1 MSLWTTLLL
10 GLTATGGMQP
20 GALRCEYRAN
30 PLGIDAS
37 QPRLM
42 WQSAS
47 SRRGEMQ
54 TAYQVIAAESEQA
67 VQGGKGDLWDSGKVV
82 SEQSTQ
88 VSYGGKPL
96 HSRERV
102 WWRVRVWDRD
112 GKPSA
117 WSAPAS
123 WEMGLLAPQDWQAR
137 WIGSDR
143 PVEAGAPEETHD
155 IHWIWFPEG
164 DPRRD
169 APKGY
174 RYFRI
179 AFDVPAGKTVRR
191 ADLIALADN
200 DYAASLNGKAV
211 GTGGGWASLSPTDV
225 TTHIVPG
232 RNLLSIRAF
241 NESGPAGLAARL
253 KITYADGTVKRLTTG
268 PDWKTAQEAAPGWQ
282 TAAFSDSD
290 WKPAM
295 ALATLGEAP
304 WGMPGAAE
312 EEPAPVPFFRK
323 TFQATQ
329 PVRHARLYVTALGLY
344 DLFVNGRHV
353 GSDLF
358 RPGWTDFSKRVPYQ
372 TIDVTRQLKPGVN
385 ALGLTLGDG
394 WFTGYVGFGHKRDHY
409 GSRTALLAQL
419 EIEYADGT
427 KQTVATDGSWRVSTD
442 GPLRSSD
449 MLMGEEYDAT
459 REMPGWNAPGFDDAK
474 WAAADVLLE
483 PGIKT
488 PPNTRPRVVSA
499 CPGGVNLVAQAGPSV
514 HRVLTIRPKS
524 ITEKTGGAYVFDLGQ
539 NMVGWVRLRV
549 AGKAGTRVTL
559 RFAEML
565 NPDGSIYTTNLRSAR
580 ATDHYTLR
588 GNGGVEV
595 YEPSFTFH
603 GFRYVEVTGLP
614 GKPAKRT
621 ITGVVLSSV
630 DIDTKVF
637 ACSSP
642 LVNQLQHN
650 IQWGQRSNY
659 YEVPTDCPQRDERL
673 GWMGDAQIFVR
684 TGCFNA
690 DIAAFMTKWAD
701 DVDDAQSADG
711 GFSDVSPRLVDPSD
725 GAPAWGDA
733 GIICPWTI
741 YACYGD
747 TRILE
752 RHYASMARWVAYIQD
767 ANPDLLWRKRAN
779 NNFGDW
785 LSIKADTPKDV
796 LATAYFAYDASL
808 MTRIAHALGKTDDEQ
823 KYAALFTGIKAAF
836 NRAFVG
842 PDARIKGDTQCDYVV
857 ALRFNLLPDS
867 LRPLAAQH
875 LVEDIRQRGNHLSTG
890 FVGVGYLTPTLTATD
905 HLDTAYALLLQDT
918 FPSWGYSIRQ
928 GATTIWERWDGWT
941 TDKGFQDPA
950 MNSFNHY
957 SLGSVG
963 EWLYT
968 SVGGIDLDPDR
979 PGYKHIVM
987 HPQPGG
993 GLTFARAS
1001 LNSLYGKIVSDWT
1014 IDAGTFRYHVEVPVN
1029 TVATVYIPT
1038 QDASQVREADA
1049 LAVARGPG
1057 IKFLRTE
1064 QNCAVY
1070 EVGSGSYHFTA
1081 PL

>member
-10 GLTATGGMQP
+10 GLAATGGMQP
-20 GALRCEYRAN
+20 AALRCEYRAN
-30 PLGIDAS
+30 PLGLDTP
-37 QPRLM
+37 QPRLA

-54 TAYQVIAAESEQA
+54 TAYQIVAGENEKEIRS
-67 VQGGKGDLWDSGKVV
+67 GKGDLWDSGKVV
-82 SEQSTQ
+82 SDRSAQ
-88 VSYGGKPL
+88 VAYGGKPL
-96 HSRERV
+96 HSREHV

-112 GKPSA
+112 GIPSA

-137 WIGSDR
+137 WIGCEKSQETAAAED
-143 PVEAGAPEETHD
+143 THD
-155 IHWIWFPEG
+155 IQWIWFPEG
-164 DPRRD
+164 DPRRE
-169 APKGY
+169 APKGS
-174 RYFRI
+174 RYFR
-179 AFDVPAGKTVRR
+179 AVFDVPAGKSVKR

-200 DYAASLNGKAV
+200 DYDASLNGKPV
-211 GTGGGWASLSPTDV
+211 GTGSGWASLTPTEV
-225 TTHIVPG
+225 TKSLVPG
-232 RNLLSIRAF
+232 RNLLSIRAY

-253 KITYADGTVKRLTTG
+253 KITYADGTVQRVVSG
-268 PDWKTAQEAAPGWQ
+268 PAWKTAMAPAPGWQ
-282 TAAFSDSD
+282 TAAFADAA

-295 ALATLGEAP
+295 KLANLGEAP
-304 WGMPGAAE
+304 WGVPGAAAA
-312 EEPAPVPFFRK
+312 EPAPVPFFRK
-323 TFQATQ
+323 TFQAAK
-329 PVRHARLYVTALGLY
+329 PIRSARLYVTALGLY
-344 DLFVNGRHV
+344 DLFVNGQHV

-358 RPGWTDFSKRVPYQ
+358 RPGWTDFSRRVPYQ
-372 TIDVTRQLKPGVN
+372 VVDLTQHLKPGAN

-394 WFTGYVGFGHKRDHY
+394 WFSGYVGFGHQHNHY
-409 GSRTALLAQL
+409 GSRNALLAQL
-419 EIEYADGT
+419 EVEYADGT
-427 KQTVATDGSWRVSTD
+427 RQTIATDGSWRTSAD

-459 REMPGWNAPGFDDAK
+459 REMPGWNTPAFDDAK
-474 WAAADVLLE
+474 WGTAAVIE
-483 PGIKT
+483 TPEIKT
-488 PPNTRPRVVSA
+488 PPNVVRTVASA
-499 CPGGVNLVAQAGPSV
+499 CPGGVHLVAQAGPSV
-514 HRVLTIRPKS
+514 HRVLTLQPKS
-524 ITEKTGGAYVFDLGQ
+524 ITQKPAGVYVFDLGQ
-539 NMVGWVRLRV
+539 NMVGWVRLKVSGR
-549 AGKAGTRVTL
+549 AGSRVTL

-565 NPDGSIYTTNLRSAR
+565 NPDGSVYTTNLRSAR
-580 ATDHYTLR
+580 ATDQYILR
-588 GNGGVEV
+588 GSGVET

-614 GKPAKRT
+614 GKPGKDT
-621 ITGVVLSSV
+621 LTGVVLSSV
-630 DIDTKVF
+630 DINPDAFV
-637 ACSSP
+637 CSNP

-690 DIAAFMTKWAD
+690 DIASFMNKWAD
-701 DVDDAQSADG
+701 DVEDAQSADG
-711 GFSDVSPRLVDPSD
+711 AFSDVSPRLVDPSD

-752 RHYASMARWVAYIQD
+752 RHYASMTRWVAYIQD

-785 LSIKADTPKDV
+785 LSINADTPKDV

-808 MTRIAHALGKTDDEQ
+808 MTRIAHALGKADDEQ
-823 KYAALFTGIKAAF
+823 KYAALFNGIKAAF
-836 NRAFVG
+836 NQAFVG
-842 PDARIKGDTQCDYVV
+842 PDARIKGNTQCGYVV
-857 ALRFNLLPDS
+857 ALRFSLLPDA

-875 LVEDIRQRGNHLSTG
+875 LTDDIRMRGNHLSTG
-890 FVGVGYLTPTLTATD
+890 FVGVGYLTPTLTATG

-941 TDKGFQDPA
+941 TDKGFQDPG

-993 GLTFARAS
+993 DLTFARAT
-1001 LNSLYGKIVSDWT
+1001 LDSLYGRIVSDWA
-1014 IDAGTFRYHVEVPVN
+1014 IDLGTFRYHIAVPVN
-1029 TVATVYIPT
+1029 TTATVYVPT
-1038 QDASQVREADA
+1038 RDVTSVEENNAPAAKR
-1049 LAVARGPG
+1049 PG
-1057 IKFLRTE
+1057 IKFLRME

-1070 EVGSGSYHFTA
+1070 EVGSGSYHFTV
-1081 PL
+1081 PM

>member
-10 GLTATGGMQP
+10 GLAATGGMQP
-20 GALRCEYRAN
+20 AALRCEYRAN
-30 PLGIDAS
+30 PLGLDTP
-37 QPRLM
+37 QPRLA

-47 SRRGEMQ
+47 SRRGEIQ
-54 TAYQVIAAESEQA
+54 TAYQIVAGENEKEIRS
-67 VQGGKGDLWDSGKVV
+67 GKGDLWDSGKVV
-82 SEQSTQ
+82 SDRSAQ
-88 VSYGGKPL
+88 VAYGGKPL
-96 HSRERV
+96 HSREHV

-112 GKPSA
+112 GIPSA

-137 WIGSDR
+137 WIGCEKSQETAAAED
-143 PVEAGAPEETHD
+143 THD
-155 IHWIWFPEG
+155 IQWIWFPEG
-164 DPRRD
+164 DPRRE
-169 APKGY
+169 APKGS
-174 RYFRI
+174 RYFR
-179 AFDVPAGKTVRR
+179 AVFDVPAGKSVKR

-200 DYAASLNGKAV
+200 DYDASLNGKPV
-211 GTGGGWASLSPTDV
+211 GTGSGWASLTPTEV
-225 TTHIVPG
+225 TKSLVPG
-232 RNLLSIRAF
+232 RNLLSIRAY

-253 KITYADGTVKRLTTG
+253 KITYADGTVQRVVSG
-268 PDWKTAQEAAPGWQ
+268 PAWKTAMAPAPGWQ
-282 TAAFSDSD
+282 TAAFADAA

-295 ALATLGEAP
+295 KLANLGEAP
-304 WGMPGAAE
+304 WGVPGAAAA
-312 EEPAPVPFFRK
+312 EPAPVPFFRK
-323 TFQATQ
+323 TFQAAK
-329 PVRHARLYVTALGLY
+329 PIRSARLYVTALGLY
-344 DLFVNGRHV
+344 DLFVNGQHV

-358 RPGWTDFSKRVPYQ
+358 RPGWTDFSRRVPYQ
-372 TIDVTRQLKPGVN
+372 VVDLTQHLKPGAN

-394 WFTGYVGFGHKRDHY
+394 WFSGYVGFGHQHNHY
-409 GSRTALLAQL
+409 GSRNALLAQL
-419 EIEYADGT
+419 EVEYADGT
-427 KQTVATDGSWRVSTD
+427 RQTIATDGSWRTSAD

-459 REMPGWNAPGFDDAK
+459 REMPGWNTPAFDDAK
-474 WAAADVLLE
+474 WGTAAVIE
-483 PGIKT
+483 TPEIKT
-488 PPNTRPRVVSA
+488 PPNVVRTVASA
-499 CPGGVNLVAQAGPSV
+499 CPGGVHLVAQAGPSV
-514 HRVLTIRPKS
+514 HRVLTLQPKS
-524 ITEKTGGAYVFDLGQ
+524 ITQKPAGVYVFDLGQ
-539 NMVGWVRLRV
+539 NMVGWVRLKVSGR
-549 AGKAGTRVTL
+549 AGSRVTL

-565 NPDGSIYTTNLRSAR
+565 NPDGSVYTTNLRSAR
-580 ATDHYTLR
+580 ATDQYILR
-588 GNGGVEV
+588 GSGVET

-614 GKPAKRT
+614 GKPGKDT
-621 ITGVVLSSV
+621 LTGVVLSSV
-630 DIDTKVF
+630 DINPDAFV
-637 ACSSP
+637 CSNP

-690 DIAAFMTKWAD
+690 DIASFMNKWAD
-701 DVDDAQSADG
+701 DVEDAQSADG
-711 GFSDVSPRLVDPSD
+711 AFSDVSPRLVDPSD

-752 RHYASMARWVAYIQD
+752 RHYASMTRWVAYIQD

-785 LSIKADTPKDV
+785 LSINADTPKDV

-808 MTRIAHALGKTDDEQ
+808 MTRIAHALGKADDEQ
-823 KYAALFTGIKAAF
+823 KYAALFNGIKAAF
-836 NRAFVG
+836 NQAFVG
-842 PDARIKGDTQCDYVV
+842 PDARIKGNTQCGYVV
-857 ALRFNLLPDS
+857 ALRFSLLPDA

-875 LVEDIRQRGNHLSTG
+875 LADDIRMRGNHLSTG
-890 FVGVGYLTPTLTATD
+890 FVGVGYLTPTLTATG

-941 TDKGFQDPA
+941 TDKGFQDPG

-993 GLTFARAS
+993 DLTFARAT
-1001 LNSLYGKIVSDWT
+1001 LDSLYGRIVSDWA
-1014 IDAGTFRYHVEVPVN
+1014 IDLGTFRYHIEVPVN
-1029 TVATVYIPT
+1029 TTATVYVPT
-1038 QDASQVREADA
+1038 RDVTSVEENNAPAAKR
-1049 LAVARGPG
+1049 PG
-1057 IKFLRTE
+1057 IKFLRME

-1070 EVGSGSYHFTA
+1070 EVGSGSYHFTV
-1081 PL
+1081 PM

>member
-10 GLTATGGMQP
+10 GLAATGGMQP

-30 PLGIDAS
+30 PLGLDTL
-37 QPRLM
+37 QPRLA
-42 WQSAS
+42 WQLAS

-54 TAYQVIAAESEQA
+54 TAYQIVAAESEKAIQS
-67 VQGGKGDLWDSGKVV
+67 GTGDLWDSGKVA
-82 SEQSTQ
+82 SDQSTQ
-88 VSYGGKPL
+88 VAYAGKPL
-96 HSRERV
+96 HSREHV

-123 WEMGLLAPQDWQAR
+123 WEMGLLAPQDWRAQ

-143 PVEAGAPEETHD
+143 RDMAGPMERLND
-155 IHWIWFPEG
+155 IQWIWFPEG

-169 APKGY
+169 GPKGN
-174 RYFRI
+174 RYFRM
-179 AFDVPAGKTVRR
+179 AFDVPAGKTVKK

-200 DYAASLNGKAV
+200 DYDASLNGKSV
-211 GTGGGWASLSPTDV
+211 GTGSGWAALTPTEV
-225 TTHIVPG
+225 TARIVPG
-232 RNLLSIRAF
+232 HNLLSIRAY

-253 KITYADGTVKRLTTG
+253 QITYTDGTVQRLTTG
-268 PDWKTAQEAAPGWQ
+268 TTWKTAVEAAPGWQ
-282 TAAFSDSD
+282 TAAFSDSA

-295 ALATLGEAP
+295 ALASLGEAP
-304 WGMPGAAE
+304 WGMPGAAAA
-312 EEPAPVPFFRK
+312 EPAPVPFFRK

-329 PVRHARLYVTALGLY
+329 PIRHARLYVTALGLY

-372 TIDVTRQLKPGVN
+372 TVDVTQQLKPGPN

-394 WFTGYVGFGHKRDHY
+394 WFTGYVGFGHNRDHY

-427 KQTVATDGSWRVSTD
+427 TQTVVTDGSWRVSTD

-459 REMPGWNAPGFDDAK
+459 REMPGWNTPVFDDAK
-474 WAAADVLLE
+474 WVAAAVLPE

-488 PPNTRPRVVSA
+488 PPNTRPRVVSV

-524 ITEKTGGAYVFDLGQ
+524 IQEKPAGAYVFDLGQ

-549 AGKAGTRVTL
+549 RGQAGSRVTL

-588 GNGGVEV
+588 GGGVEV

-614 GKPAKRT
+614 GKPTKKT
-621 ITGVVLSSV
+621 LTGVVLSSV
-630 DIDTKVF
+630 DLDTKAF
-637 ACSSP
+637 ACSNP

-690 DIAAFMTKWAD
+690 NIAGFMTKWMD
-701 DVDDAQSADG
+701 DVEDAQSADG

-752 RHYASMARWVAYIQD
+752 RHYDSMARWIAYIHD

-808 MTRIAHALGKTDDEQ
+808 MARIAHALGKTDDEQ
-823 KYAALFTGIKAAF
+823 KYMALFTGIKAAF
-836 NRAFVG
+836 NKAFVG

-941 TDKGFQDPA
+941 TDKGFQDPG

-993 GLTFARAS
+993 GLTFARAT
-1001 LNSLYGKIVSDWT
+1001 LDSLYGKIVSDWAV
-1014 IDAGTFRYHVEVPVN
+1014 DADTFRYHIEVPVN
-1029 TVATVYIPT
+1029 TVATVYIPAR
-1038 QDASQVREADA
+1038 DASQVREADA
-1049 LAVARGPG
+1049 FAAARPG
-1057 IKFLRTE
+1057 IKFLRME

-1070 EVGSGSYHFTA
+1070 EVGSGSYRFTA